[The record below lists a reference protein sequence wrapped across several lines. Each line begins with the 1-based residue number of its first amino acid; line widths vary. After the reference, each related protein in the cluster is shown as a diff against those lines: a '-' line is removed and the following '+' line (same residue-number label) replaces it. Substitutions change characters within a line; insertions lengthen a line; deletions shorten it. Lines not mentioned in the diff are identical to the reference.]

1 LNDDVYESI
10 LVKGT
15 ETMTVTLN
23 RPEVH
28 NAFDERMISE
38 LTGVF
43 EALGADDSVRV
54 VVITGAGKS
63 FSAGADLNWM
73 RRMGSLSKEENVAD
87 AEELSEMFLA
97 LEEIA
102 VPTIARVNGM
112 ALGGGAGLA
121 CACDF
126 AVASADTKIGFSEVR
141 LGLLPG
147 VISPYVIERTGQ
159 KPAIRLF
166 TTGRRM
172 TAPEAEVVGLFDFVV
187 ASNDLDA
194 TIKGLVDDI
203 LAGGPSAVRECK
215 ALARSGARMG
225 RDEFRRYC
233 IEAIARL
240 RSSPEGLEGVGAF
253 LEKRKPNWRPD
264 DED

>member
-1 LNDDVYESI
+1 LSDEVYESI
-10 LVKGT
+10 VVQGT
-15 ETMTVTLN
+15 EAITVTLN
-23 RPEVH
+23 RPDVH
-28 NAFDERMISE
+28 NAFDEGMISE
-38 LTGVF
+38 LTLAF
-43 EALGADDSVRV
+43 NRLKDNQSVRV
-54 VVITGAGKS
+54 VVLTGAGES

-73 RRMGSLSKEENVAD
+73 RRMGSLSMEENVAD
-87 AEELSEMFLA
+87 AEGLSEMFLA
-97 LEEIA
+97 LESIG
-102 VPTIARVNGM
+102 VPTIARVNGT
-112 ALGGGAGLA
+112 ALGGGAGLV

-126 AVASADTKIGFSEVR
+126 AVASKDAKIGFSEVR

-147 VISPYVIERTGQ
+147 VISPYVIARIGH
-159 KPAIRLF
+159 KSAIRLF

-172 TAPEAEVVGLFDFVV
+172 AAPEAEAVGLFDFVV

-203 LAGGPSAVRECK
+203 LAGGPVAVKECK

-225 RDEFRRYC
+225 REEFRRYC

-240 RSSPEGLEGVGAF
+240 RSSPEGQEGVNAF
-253 LEKRKPNWRPD
+253 LERRDPAWRSD